1 VRKDAARSLGAG
13 VVFDPTDAD
22 VVARTMELTDGRG
35 VDVAFDAARIG
46 GGASTWEMALAAT
59 RPAGTVVS
67 IAVWEHTVEIGLNH
81 LVLTEK
87 HLTGAF
93 AYVDQDFPTVIAMIA
108 DHRLPGLELVTSR
121 IALDDVVERGFEE
134 LLTNRD
140 AHVKILI
147 EP

>member
-1 VRKDAARSLGAG
+1 ML
-13 VVFDPTDAD
+13 DPTEDD
-22 VVARTMELTDGRG
+22 VIARAMELTNGRG
-35 VDVAFDAARIG
+35 VDVAFDAAGIG
-46 GGASTWEMALAAT
+46 GGASTWDAALAST

-67 IAVWEHTVEIGLNH
+67 IAIWEHTVPTDLNH

-93 AYVDQDFPTVIAMIA
+93 GYVDQDFPTVIAMMG
-108 DHRLPGLELVTSR
+108 DGRLPSTELVTSR
-121 IALDDVVERGFEE
+121 ISLDDVVELGFEE

-140 AHVKILI
+140 SHIKILI